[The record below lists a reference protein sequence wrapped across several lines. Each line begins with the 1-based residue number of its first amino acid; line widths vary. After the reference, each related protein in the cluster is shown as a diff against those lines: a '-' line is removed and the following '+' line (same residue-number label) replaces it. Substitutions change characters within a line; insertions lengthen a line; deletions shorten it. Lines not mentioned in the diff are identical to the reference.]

1 MCMYKCA
8 GDVHEEASG
17 DEEDSGDE
25 EEDSGNEKGD
35 VQETTSA
42 NNGYITSKD
51 QQSGSVNG

>member
-1 MCMYKCA
+1 MYKCA